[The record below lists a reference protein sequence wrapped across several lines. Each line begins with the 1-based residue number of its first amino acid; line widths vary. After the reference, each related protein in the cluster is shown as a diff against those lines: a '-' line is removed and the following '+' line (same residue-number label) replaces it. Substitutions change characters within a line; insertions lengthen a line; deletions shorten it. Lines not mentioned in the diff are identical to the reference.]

1 MKAVRPV
8 LRCIPAIC
16 AVAGGLAMCA
26 PVNAADREFKDVV
39 AAISE
44 EFQTKPMHIPLM
56 GLVNGFIKVAH
67 PAGTKQ
73 LDVAIFD
80 DLDASKGSGRNLAE
94 SVRRAVGRWMQP
106 VVQDRQI
113 NNGQDQTTL
122 VYMFEKGKDVNVL
135 TVVIEK
141 DEAIVAEV
149 RLNPEAMQKW
159 TSSSGA
165 TVKFWADPVL
175 RSDKSGSD
183 K

>member
-1 MKAVRPV
+1 MKAEGLTRSFVPV
-8 LRCIPAIC
+8 TCAIVYVLGTC
-16 AVAGGLAMCA
+16 ATAS
-26 PVNAADREFKDVV
+26 AADREFKDVV

-106 VVQDRQI
+106 VVQDRETR
-113 NNGQDQTTL
+113 NGQDQTTL
-122 VYMFEKGKDVNVL
+122 VYMFEKGKDANVL
-135 TVVIEK
+135 TVIIER
-141 DEAIVAEV
+141 DEAIVTEV

-159 TSSSGA
+159 TSSPS
-165 TVKFWADPVL
+165 TVKFWADPIS
-175 RSDKSGSD
+175 RSSK
-183 K
+183 